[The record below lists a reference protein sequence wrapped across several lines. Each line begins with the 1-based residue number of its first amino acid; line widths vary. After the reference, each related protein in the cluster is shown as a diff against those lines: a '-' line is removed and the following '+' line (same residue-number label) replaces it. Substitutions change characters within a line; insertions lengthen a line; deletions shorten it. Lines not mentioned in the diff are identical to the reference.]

1 MKFISEKKA
10 GELEHLFNSGYKHSG
25 SSVYTDQ
32 KTYETFE
39 SDPLLKFVYKGF
51 DPVIVDQNIF
61 RINLEDI
68 EQRIHV
74 DYIKEYDVNVLYVD
88 DVYLYPLAVR
98 NYIEQT
104 PHSNS
109 KSINPKTNFPGLT
122 SIGKQYVPG
131 PQLTFLIEELIERY
145 LLDAYLKNKED
156 GVNLYLKQWRAFGKL
171 EIDSAIY
178 RRKNISVENSI
189 STIHTDSD
197 VRSISP
203 NEYTDSAT
211 IAGLIY
217 MNTPNECSGGTSIF
231 SEKEMTEIYSFDMKF
246 NRLILY
252 PSFVK
257 HSANTSDE
265 DPWAEIWR
273 IIQRI
278 FYRFESRSYI
288 YQFLKNSTHSDR
300 EEKIL

>member
-10 GELEHLFNSGYKHSG
+10 GELENLLNSGYNKP
-25 SSVYTDQ
+25 SSVYTSQ

-39 SDPLLKFVYKGF
+39 KDPLLRFVYKEF

-74 DYIKEYDVNVLYVD
+74 DYIKEYNTNVVYVD
-88 DVYLYPLAVR
+88 DLYLYPLAVR

-109 KSINPKTNFPGLT
+109 RSINPSTNYPGLT

-131 PQLTFLIEELIERY
+131 PQISFLIEELIERY
-145 LLDAYLKNKED
+145 LLDTYLKNKED
-156 GVNLYLKQWRAFGKL
+156 GDTLYLKQWRNFGKL
-171 EIDSAIY
+171 QLDSAIY

-197 VRSISP
+197 VQSITP
-203 NEYTDSAT
+203 NEYTNTASV
-211 IAGLIY
+211 AGLIY
-217 MNTPNECSGGTSIF
+217 MNTPNECSGGTSIY

-252 PSFVK
+252 PSFVY
-257 HSANTSDE
+257 HTANTSDE
-265 DPWAEIWR
+265 DSWVETWR

-278 FYRFESRSYI
+278 FYLFESRDYI